1 MFETSF
7 ESQALLLPVLWPQ
20 KLSQCLQVSFLSLH
34 FLWSWQPALHW
45 SPSKKNIVGIKKTTR
60 YLQLLQ
66 NQFQFD
72 GPPFPHHVRSPWK
85 YGSWKPLKI
94 LTNATWSLFSTFP
107 PFYPLLLSLPPPVTD
122 SPSSPAVGSWKIK
135 VSWVAKQWG
144 MLSLASVYHP
154 SWCSIY
160 KRAISTTHTC
170 LSVLQ
175 DSHKI
180 GKLFHL
186 KSTASISPSP
196 FRNDVSLWFIWRCV
210 ILNI

>member
-1 MFETSF
+1 M
-7 ESQALLLPVLWPQ
+7 ALL
-20 KLSQCLQVSFLSLH
+20 
-34 FLWSWQPALHW
+34 
-45 SPSKKNIVGIKKTTR
+45 SPIMWGVPENVDRG
-60 YLQLLQ
+60 
-66 NQFQFD
+66 
-72 GPPFPHHVRSPWK
+72 
-85 YGSWKPLKI
+85 KPLNI
-94 LTNATWSLFSTFP
+94 STNVTWSLFSTFP
-107 PFYPLLLSLPPPVTD
+107 PFYPLLLPLPPPVTD

-210 ILNI
+210 ILNIYHSSSQHNSRPDLEDFDSSLVPPEDLFSAPQTGPAVWHTRWQASVKDKNIKHFLMISILW

>member
-1 MFETSF
+1 M
-7 ESQALLLPVLWPQ
+7 ALL
-20 KLSQCLQVSFLSLH
+20 
-34 FLWSWQPALHW
+34 
-45 SPSKKNIVGIKKTTR
+45 SPIMWGVPENVDRG
-60 YLQLLQ
+60 
-66 NQFQFD
+66 
-72 GPPFPHHVRSPWK
+72 
-85 YGSWKPLKI
+85 KPLNI
-94 LTNATWSLFSTFP
+94 STNVTWSLFSTFP
-107 PFYPLLLSLPPPVTD
+107 LFYPLLLSLPPPVTG
-122 SPSSPAVGSWKIK
+122 SPSLPAVGSWKIK
-135 VSWVAKQWG
+135 VLWVAKQWG

-196 FRNDVSLWFIWRCV
+196 FRNDVSLWLICGDIVVKCQCLTMSTMIGVLKWANL
-210 ILNI
+210 ILKTLAPFLFFQKTFFQHCWLGSQFCILSGKLLS